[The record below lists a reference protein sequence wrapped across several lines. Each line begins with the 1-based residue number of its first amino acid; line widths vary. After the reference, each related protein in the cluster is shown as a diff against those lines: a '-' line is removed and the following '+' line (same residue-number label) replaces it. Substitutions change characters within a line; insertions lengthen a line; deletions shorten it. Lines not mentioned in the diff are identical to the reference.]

1 MFGLNLDSRTITFQL
16 LMINLAMFVI
26 KIVLQFTSGL
36 DLDAFLGMYY
46 VGSPQFQPVQLVTH
60 FFMHGG
66 VFHIFFNMYT
76 LVMFGALLERVW
88 GPQRFLFFY
97 LFTALGAALL
107 HQLVQ
112 GYEIYQI
119 SGTFFPETDQMAFI
133 PELGFK
139 LSIPTIGASG
149 AVFGIMAGFALLF
162 PNTELMLLFPP
173 MPVKAKY
180 LMIGLAAIELYSGL
194 QNNPHDNV
202 AHFAHLGGALFGF
215 LLIRYWN
222 RQRNRLF

>member
-1 MFGLNLDSRTITFQL
+1 MFGINLDSRSITFQL
-16 LMINLAMFVI
+16 LMINIAMFVI
-26 KIVLQFTSGL
+26 KFVMQLTTGV
-36 DLDAFLGMYY
+36 DLDGLLGMYY
-46 VGSPQFQPVQLVTH
+46 AGSPEFQPVQLVTH

-66 VFHIFFNMYT
+66 LFHIFFNMYT

-107 HQLVQ
+107 HQCVQ
-112 GYEIYQI
+112 GFEIYQL
-119 SGTFFPETDQMAFI
+119 SGSFFPALEDIARM
-133 PELGFK
+133 PEVAFK

-194 QNNPHDNV
+194 QSNPHDNV